1 MAFSTSIRLPSE
13 TYTTHANAPRAAA
26 VRAAKDDDDD
36 DVAAA
41 AAAAAETTTM
51 VLFIYYVDKISIIS
65 VFVMKQF
72 THNNSH

>member
-26 VRAAKDDDDD
+26 VRAAKDEDD

>member
-36 DVAAA
+36 VAAA

-65 VFVMKQF
+65 VL
-72 THNNSH
+72 

>member
-26 VRAAKDDDDD
+26 VRAAKDDDD